1 MSGAAQEETILEDVG
16 YQAAVTESA
25 SGLRQVASERLEA
38 HRQRRADFGRKSL
51 GSETETALQPKLA
64 GTSRV
69 RDAVAA
75 RYQNSVTYREFL
87 AQQAELALE
96 QAHAE
101 AEVAAR
107 NARAVA
113 EAQMQLL
120 KEIEQWNQSEPIPRE
135 IAQAESKEGFQ
146 ETLASAVPATELM
159 EQRPL
164 PGISTG
170 GDAGEGYRRSP
181 AQGHDVTP
189 AAEVFSAGLT
199 VRLYEDLSAARLP
212 VESARRVSPRV
223 EFEEHEDSA
232 LDAEI
237 AFRRAPEFDQHQ
249 PLAVGISGNLIE
261 FPRQLVAARKA
272 RPRLA
277 EGPLRE
283 EAEAEPQLRIFEVEP
298 EQISS
303 APAEVGGAPEW
314 QGILLESGPAS
325 VNVPH
330 VEEQF
335 HFTLQPQTARAELRL
350 MAATVDASCI
360 GAALLGFAA
369 VVAELAGPGLRLV
382 PLPLLG
388 VSAAAIACLLFV
400 MYQVLFFTLGEATPG
415 MRFARIGLCTF
426 GDGNPTRSALRR
438 RVLATLLA
446 ACPLGLGLAWAW
458 MDEDSLGWHDRISR
472 MYQRA
477 Y

>member
-16 YQAAVTESA
+16 YQAAGTESA

-51 GSETETALQPKLA
+51 GSEVETAPQPKLA

-101 AEVAAR
+101 AEVAVR

-113 EAQMQLL
+113 EAQMRLL
-120 KEIEQWNQSEPIPRE
+120 EEIEQWNQSGPSPRE
-135 IAQAESKEGFQ
+135 IAQAESKEGVQ
-146 ETLASAVPATELM
+146 GALASAVAAPELM

-164 PGISTG
+164 PGISTV
-170 GDAGEGYRRSP
+170 GDAGEGDRRSP
-181 AQGHDVTP
+181 APGHGVTP
-189 AAEVFSAGLT
+189 AAEVFSVGLT

-212 VESARRVSPRV
+212 VENARRVSPRV

-298 EQISS
+298 EQISA

-388 VSAAAIACLLFV
+388 MSAAVIACLLFV

>member
-1 MSGAAQEETILEDVG
+1 MSGAAQEEAILEDVG
-16 YQAAVTESA
+16 YQAAGTESA

-51 GSETETALQPKLA
+51 GSEVKTAPQPKLA

-113 EAQMQLL
+113 EAQMHLL
-120 KEIEQWNQSEPIPRE
+120 EEIEQWNQREPGPRE
-135 IAQAESKEGFQ
+135 IAQAEYKAEVR
-146 ETLASAVPATELM
+146 EALAPAVAATEMM
-159 EQRPL
+159 EQQPL

-170 GDAGEGYRRSP
+170 GDAGEGERRSP
-181 AQGHDVTP
+181 APDHEVTP

-212 VESARRVSPRV
+212 VENARRVSPRV

-298 EQISS
+298 EQISA

-325 VNVPH
+325 VSVPH

-388 VSAAAIACLLFV
+388 VSAAVISCLLFV

-426 GDGNPTRSALRR
+426 GDGNPTRAALRR